1 MKGPRVRW
9 PTAMSADEK
18 HGSASATF
26 VVIRGKGG
34 SGKSTLAIGIE
45 RRLGFV
51 RVDYDAEMARTYHRY
66 GVGTEAVR
74 DLARQEGRISAG
86 QLAHQHLAVGRSVVC
101 DADVR
106 DARELSDIVGYDES
120 LPPNVRVVVIR
131 LEIDRDE
138 ARRRKVTPEWNEFRI
153 NPRNARRFFEVMWT
167 YPFSRIEGEQKID
180 VTEKSAEQVVD
191 SAVRALGPEQS
202 AS

>member
-1 MKGPRVRW
+1 
-9 PTAMSADEK
+9 MSADES
-18 HGSASATF
+18 HDSASATF

-34 SGKSTLAIGIE
+34 SGKSTLATGIE

-51 RVDYDAEMARTYHRY
+51 RVDYDAEMARAYHRY

-86 QLAHQHLAVGRSVVC
+86 QLALKHLASGRSVVC

-131 LEIDRDE
+131 LEIDRDV
-138 ARRRKVTPEWNEFRI
+138 ARRRKVTPEWNEFRL
-153 NPRNARRFFEVMWT
+153 NPSNARRFFEVMWT
-167 YPFSRIEGEQKID
+167 YPFSRIEGEQLID
-180 VTEKSAEQVVD
+180 VTEQSAEQVVD
-191 SAVRALGPEQS
+191 GAARALAPKQS